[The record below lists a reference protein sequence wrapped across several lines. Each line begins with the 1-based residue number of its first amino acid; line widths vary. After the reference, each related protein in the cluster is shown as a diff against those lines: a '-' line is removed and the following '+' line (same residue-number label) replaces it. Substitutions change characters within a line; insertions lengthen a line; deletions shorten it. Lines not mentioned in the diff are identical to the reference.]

1 MAVTIRDVAREAGVS
16 TSTVSKVLNHWSSI
30 SPETVARVQAAIA
43 KLHYTPNARAVSFAR
58 GSTSNILFLSSL
70 KKEEAYRNPHMFDI
84 LCGVQKELSSNGYT
98 LMLTD
103 VPPEKSPFEYLSGL
117 ISSRIADGILIH
129 GSCTVPGMAKLLQET
144 HFPHIYIGHPGP
156 GSRLCWIDTNNGLA
170 GQFAAQHM
178 LECRYEKVAFV
189 AESRTDHISMQR
201 LNGFLGGM
209 YDYGYRI
216 PDCYIRH
223 TDSTRED
230 ACRQTKE
237 LLALP
242 EPPRA
247 IICENN
253 TLALGVSRALAESG
267 LRIPNEIAFLTFDSY
282 PYSSLIDPEPTII
295 DIDVY
300 DLGVQA
306 AVMLLRKLENPSLLV
321 QSYTTLPVL
330 RQGLTTLPLPAKS
343 KRPRESNPPLQATGD
358 QV

>member
-1 MAVTIRDVAREAGVS
+1 MSVTIRDVAKEAGVS
-16 TSTVSKVLNHWSSI
+16 TSTVSKVLNNWSSI
-30 SPETVARVQAAIA
+30 SQETCARVHEAIQ

-58 GSTSNILFLSSL
+58 GAAKNILFLSSL
-70 KKEEAYRNPHMFDI
+70 NKNDAYHNPHMFDM
-84 LCGVQKELSSNGYT
+84 LCGALKELSSHGYT

-103 VPPEKSPFEYLSGL
+103 IPQDVSPEAFLTDQ
-117 ISSRIADGILIH
+117 ISRRIADGILIH
-129 GSCTVPGMAKLLQET
+129 GSCRIPNMSRILLET
-144 HFPHIYIGHPGP
+144 QFPHIYIGHPVRR
-156 GSRLCWIDTNNGLA
+156 SNLCWIDTNHGLA

-178 LECRYEKVAFV
+178 LECHYEKIAFI
-189 AESRTDHISMQR
+189 AERRTDDISMRR

-216 PDCYIRH
+216 PEEYICY
-223 TDSTRED
+223 TDSTKED
-230 ACRQTKE
+230 AYRQSLA
-237 LLALP
+237 LLSLP

-253 TLALGVSRALAESG
+253 LLALSLCKALREKQ
-267 LRIPNEIAFLTFDSY
+267 LRIPDDVAFLTFDSY
-282 PYSSLIDPEPTII
+282 PYSALIEPAPTII

-330 RQGLTTLPLPAKS
+330 RQGATTAPAS
-343 KRPRESNPPLQATGD
+343 
-358 QV
+358 

>member
-1 MAVTIRDVAREAGVS
+1 MSVTIRDVAREAGVS
-16 TSTVSKVLNHWSSI
+16 TSTVSKVLNNWASI
-30 SPETVARVQAAIA
+30 SAETCARVHAAIE

-58 GSTSNILFLSSL
+58 GATKNILFLSSL
-70 KKEEAYRNPHMFDI
+70 MKEEAYHNPHMFDI
-84 LCGVQKELSSNGYT
+84 LCGVQKELSVHGYT

-103 VPPEKSPFEYLSGL
+103 IPEDESPEEFLTGQ

-129 GSCTVPGMAKLLQET
+129 GSCVIPNMSRILLET
-144 HFPHIYIGHPGP
+144 QFPHIYIGHPNRR
-156 GSRLCWIDTNNGLA
+156 SNLCWIDTNHGLA

-178 LECRYEKVAFV
+178 LECHYDKIAFI
-189 AESRTDHISMQR
+189 AERRTDDISTRR
-201 LNGFLGGM
+201 LNGFLGSM

-216 PDCYIRH
+216 PEEYICY
-223 TDSTRED
+223 TDSSKED
-230 ACRQTKE
+230 AYRQALA
-237 LLALP
+237 LLSLP

-253 TLALGVSRALAESG
+253 LLALSLCKALLEKH
-267 LRIPNEIAFLTFDSY
+267 LRVPDDVAFLTFDSY
-282 PYSSLIDPEPTII
+282 PYSALIEPSPTIV

-330 RQGLTTLPLPAKS
+330 RQGDTTRKEP
-343 KRPRESNPPLQATGD
+343 
-358 QV
+358 

>member
-1 MAVTIRDVAREAGVS
+1 MSVTIRDVAKEAGVS
-16 TSTVSKVLNHWSSI
+16 TSTVSKVLNNWSSI
-30 SPETVARVQAAIA
+30 SPDTCARVHAAIE

-58 GSTSNILFLSSL
+58 GATKNILFLSSL
-70 KKEEAYRNPHMFDI
+70 KKEEAYHNPHIFDI
-84 LCGVQKELSSNGYT
+84 LCGIQKELSAHGYT

-103 VPPEKSPFEYLSGL
+103 IPPDTSPEEFLTDQ

-129 GSCTVPGMAKLLQET
+129 GSCSIPNLSRILSET
-144 HFPHIYIGHPGP
+144 QFPHIYIGHPIRR
-156 GSRLCWIDTNNGLA
+156 SNLCWIDTNHGLA

-178 LECRYEKVAFV
+178 LECRYEKAAFL
-189 AESRTDHISMQR
+189 AERRTDDISTRR

-216 PDCYIRH
+216 PEEYIRY
-223 TDSTRED
+223 TDSSGED
-230 ACRQTKE
+230 AYRQSMA
-237 LLALP
+237 LLSLP

-247 IICENN
+247 IVCENN
-253 TLALGVSRALAESG
+253 LLALSLCKALQEKH
-267 LRIPNEIAFLTFDSY
+267 LRVPDDVAFLTFDSY
-282 PYSSLIDPEPTII
+282 PYSALIEPTPTII

-330 RQGLTTLPLPAKS
+330 RQGATTRKGLC
-343 KRPRESNPPLQATGD
+343 T
-358 QV
+358 

>member
-30 SPETVARVQAAIA
+30 SPETCARVQDAIK
-43 KLHYTPNARAVSFAR
+43 KLQYTPNARAVNFAR
-58 GSTSNILFLSSL
+58 GATNHILFLSSL

-84 LCGVQKELSSNGYT
+84 LCGVQKALCAHNYM

-103 VPPEKSPFEYLSGL
+103 IPQESSPEAYLSEL

-129 GSCTVPGMAKLLQET
+129 GSCSIPGMTRILQET

-178 LECRYEKVAFV
+178 LECGYEKVAFV
-189 AESRTDHISMQR
+189 AESPADHISMQR

-216 PDCYIRH
+216 PDAYICH
-223 TDSTRED
+223 TDSTRDD
-230 ACRQTKE
+230 ACRQTQK
-237 LLALP
+237 LLSLP

-253 TLALGVSRALAESG
+253 TLALGVVKALQESR
-267 LRIPNEIAFLTFDSY
+267 LRIPDQIAFLTFDSY
-282 PYSSLIDPEPTII
+282 PYSSLIEPVPTII

-300 DLGVQA
+300 DLGIQA
-306 AVMLLRKLENPSLLV
+306 ADMLLRKLDNPSLLV

-330 RQGLTTLPLPAKS
+330 RQGLSTLP
-343 KRPRESNPPLQATGD
+343 RR
-358 QV
+358 

>member
-1 MAVTIRDVAREAGVS
+1 MAATIRDVAREAGVS
-16 TSTVSKVLNHWSSI
+16 TSTVSKVLNHWTSI
-30 SPETVARVQAAIA
+30 SPETTARVHAAIE

-58 GSTSNILFLSSL
+58 GATNNILFLSSL

-84 LCGVQKELSSNGYT
+84 LCGVQKELSSHGYT

-103 VPPEKSPFEYLSGL
+103 IPDGAPPLEYLSGL
-117 ISSRIADGILIH
+117 LSSRIADAILIH
-129 GSCTVPGMAKLLQET
+129 GSCAVPGMTRLLQESR
-144 HFPHIYIGHPGP
+144 FPHIYIGHPGP

-178 LECRYEKVAFV
+178 LECHYEKVAFI

-237 LLALP
+237 LLALS

-253 TLALGVSRALAESG
+253 TLALGVSRALSESG
-267 LRIPNEIAFLTFDSY
+267 LRIPEEIAFLTFDSY
-282 PYSSLIDPEPTII
+282 PYSSLIDPAPTII

-330 RQGLTTLPLPAKS
+330 RQGLTTRPLPAK
-343 KRPRESNPPLQATGD
+343 
-358 QV
+358 